1 MKVFGLALLIVTFL
15 RGAVAVNVEAG
26 LEPKSAPAA
35 VGVSAPNQQGSSPSA
50 SLPDT
55 PQPQKPK
62 PSSPQS
68 PARSSIRS
76 GDSKV
81 SASGKLPAILA
92 PQITEDRLTVHD
104 KLKLYSHQAV
114 NPVALLLPV
123 FATGIAMAHPPEH
136 YPHAWKNGGGAFGR
150 LYGDYL
156 ARRESAQAAQLL
168 TEVAFREDPRYEPAR
183 SHNLATR
190 ISHALTFTLIDKS
203 DSNRR
208 MPAFSNFAGAA
219 ASGFTASA
227 YVPSGYN
234 DLVHAERRSALGLA
248 GFAAGNLVNEF
259 CPQWGPLVSRFHI
272 PFIHPP
278 CPERIR
284 TKLPD

>member
-1 MKVFGLALLIVTFL
+1 VKVLGFALLGVAFS
-15 RGAVAVNVEAG
+15 GCMVAVHAQGNAQEES
-26 LEPKSAPAA
+26 EPKAAPAA
-35 VGVSAPNQQGSSPSA
+35 GVSAPNQPGSSSSA

-55 PQPQKPK
+55 PQPQKP
-62 PSSPQS
+62 QQT
-68 PARSSIRS
+68 PARSRN
-76 GDSKV
+76 SKV
-81 SASGKLPAILA
+81 SPAGKIPAILA
-92 PQITEDRLTVHD
+92 PQITEDRLTGRD
-104 KLKLYSHQAV
+104 KLTLYSHQAI

-123 FATGIAMAHPPEH
+123 FATAIAMANPPDH
-136 YPHAWKNGGGAFGR
+136 YPHEWKHGGGAFGR
-150 LYGDYL
+150 FYGDYL
-156 ARRESAQAAQLL
+156 ARRESAQAAQFLSEM
-168 TEVAFREDPRYEPAR
+168 TFREDPRYEPAR
-183 SHNLATR
+183 SHNIAR
-190 ISHALTFTLIDKS
+190 RVANAFIFTLIDKS

-219 ASGFTASA
+219 ASGFVASA

-234 DLVHAERRSALGLA
+234 DLVHAERRTAFGLA

-259 CPQWGPLVSRFHI
+259 CPQWGPLVSKFHI